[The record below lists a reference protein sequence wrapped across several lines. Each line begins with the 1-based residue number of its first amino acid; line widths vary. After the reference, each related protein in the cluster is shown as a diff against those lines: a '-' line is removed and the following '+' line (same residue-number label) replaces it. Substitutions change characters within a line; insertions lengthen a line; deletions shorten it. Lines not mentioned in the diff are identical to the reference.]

1 MQRGT
6 ERKEGY
12 PQNRDNRREERPQ
25 RDQSKEDSEPRNYR
39 NPDPLNCSVEG
50 KAITVTLVNGRTE
63 SGTCRH
69 MGAYFMEIKLPN
81 GHSMIIAKS
90 ALVTVSIL

>member
-1 MQRGT
+1 MQNVN

-12 PQNRDNRREERPQ
+12 PQNRDNRREEQ
-25 RDQSKEDSEPRNYR
+25 RKEDSEPRNYR

-50 KAITVTLVNGRTE
+50 KAITITLVTGRTE
-63 SGTCRH
+63 SGTCMH

-81 GHSMIIAKS
+81 GRSLIVAKS